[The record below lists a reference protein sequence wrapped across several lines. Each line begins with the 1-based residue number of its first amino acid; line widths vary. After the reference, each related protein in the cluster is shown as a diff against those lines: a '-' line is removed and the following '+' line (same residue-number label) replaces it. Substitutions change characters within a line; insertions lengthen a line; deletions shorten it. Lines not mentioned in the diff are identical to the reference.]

1 MKKFIL
7 ILNFLIGIT
16 FTSFAQNKITADNGI
31 TQAKLIKFYPNP
43 ASAGINLDFQRGYNK
58 TYSLQ
63 VYNFIGKLV
72 LELKNLSPHTN
83 INLED
88 FFRGIYIFQ
97 LRDKTGAIIESGKFQ
112 VIK

>member
-1 MKKFIL
+1 MKKIIL
-7 ILNFLIGIT
+7 ILNFFIGIT
-16 FTSFAQNKITADNGI
+16 FTSFAQNKTPADIGSS
-31 TQAKLIKFYPNP
+31 QAKLIKFYPNP
-43 ASAGINLDFQRGYNK
+43 ATAAINFDFLRGYDK
-58 TYSLQ
+58 LYSFQ

-72 LELKNLSPHTN
+72 LEVKNVSPHTN

-97 LRDKTGAIIESGKFQ
+97 LRDRTGAIIESGKFQ